1 MVSRRPRHVPAEV
14 HREVPNAHPV
24 RNETNV
30 TDTGLITGPA
40 ELGVKADASAGG
52 LVEARAPTA
61 TTAEH
66 ADLDSNRSFLAI
78 RDRAG
83 HDGTMART
91 ALKFLGPLGSDF
103 LIPVR
108 TPTGPD
114 WFLWILSRRYVLATF
129 SNISIYRYSTG
140 SHVRHRAQG

>member
-1 MVSRRPRHVPAEV
+1 MVSRRPRHVPAGA

-24 RNETNV
+24 LNETNV
-30 TDTGLITGPA
+30 TDAGLKTGPA
-40 ELGVKADASAGG
+40 ELGVKEDASAGG
-52 LVEARAPTA
+52 LVEARAPA

-66 ADLDSNRSFLAI
+66 AAVDSNRSFLAI

-83 HDGTMART
+83 HDGTT
-91 ALKFLGPLGSDF
+91 APTAPKSLGPLSGDF

-114 WFLWILSRRYVLATF
+114 WFLWSLSRKYVLPIF

-140 SHVRHRAQG
+140 FHVRHRAQG